1 MSNNH
6 RKIFIDSSILV
17 EFEKQSKTDLL
28 LHLMS
33 DKAFNL
39 FVNCTVLSEY
49 TYYLLAI
56 EGGKSPRAVKED
68 ENIRT
73 ILTRNDPEA
82 FLSIFQIVALKP
94 EITATF
100 LKMMSKYNLLPND
113 ALILADCK
121 LNSIDTLATY
131 DIKDFSKA
139 CAQEDIQL
147 VNSISDLSF
156 G

>member
-17 EFEKQSKTDLL
+17 EFEKQTKTDLL
-28 LHLMS
+28 LQLMS
-33 DKAFNL
+33 DKALNL

-56 EGGKSPRAVKED
+56 EGGKSPRAIKED
-68 ENIRT
+68 ENIGA
-73 ILTRNDPEA
+73 ILIRNNPEP
-82 FLSIFQIVALKP
+82 FLSTFQMVALRP
-94 EITATF
+94 EVTTTF
-100 LKMMSKYNLLPND
+100 LEMMSKYNLLPND

-131 DIKDFSKA
+131 DIEDFSLA
-139 CAQEDIQL
+139 CDQEGIQL
-147 VNSISDLSF
+147 VSSISDLSLS
-156 G
+156 

>member
-17 EFEKQSKTDLL
+17 EFEKQTKTDLL
-28 LHLMS
+28 LQLMS
-33 DKAFNL
+33 DKALNL

-56 EGGKSPRAVKED
+56 EGGKSPRAIKED
-68 ENIRT
+68 ENIGA
-73 ILTRNDPEA
+73 ILIRNNPEP
-82 FLSIFQIVALKP
+82 FLSTFQMVALRP
-94 EITATF
+94 EVTTTF
-100 LKMMSKYNLLPND
+100 LEMMSKYNLLPND

-131 DIKDFSKA
+131 DIKDFSLA
-139 CAQEDIQL
+139 CDQEGIQL
-147 VNSISDLSF
+147 VSSISDLSLS
-156 G
+156 